1 MHPHAR
7 LLSEHADQIIGERRK
22 ALAPALIR
30 LDTQQAGEEPLG
42 KNVELSFQPLGV
54 IGRDACPFTR
64 QADLAHQCF
73 EGLLVKSG
81 GGGRVGS

>member
-30 LDTQQAGEEPLG
+30 LDTQQAGEKPLG
-42 KNVELSFQPLGV
+42 KNVELGFQPLSV
-54 IGRDACPFTR
+54 IARYVCPFTP
-64 QADLAHQCF
+64 QADLAHQHI
-73 EGLLVKSG
+73 EGFLVKDSG
-81 GGGRVGS
+81 GVRVGN